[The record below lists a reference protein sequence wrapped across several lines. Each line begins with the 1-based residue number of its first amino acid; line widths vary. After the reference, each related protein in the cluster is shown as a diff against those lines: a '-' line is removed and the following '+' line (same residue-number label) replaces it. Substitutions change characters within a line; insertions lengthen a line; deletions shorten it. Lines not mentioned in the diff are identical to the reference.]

1 MQVPGQAALLAAAA
15 LESSSSA
22 SLVVSGAPSSAP
34 AQHEL
39 AALPISQHTR
49 EICTAVGAHG
59 VVLVRAAA
67 GSGKTTGLPPML
79 ADAGWCTRGHMI
91 AVVLPHALPTL
102 AAAVRVAALTGRQ
115 LGEAIGF
122 ATAHSSAWSAS
133 TTHIKFMSC
142 DMLLREL
149 YADPLLHRYSVVLL
163 DEVHE
168 RTTEQDLLAGLLRRV
183 RRQRPE
189 LRLVLLSATLDA
201 CSLAQ
206 YFDAIDDA
214 PVSTAPADG
223 VPAAGKKRSRWDQM
237 SEAVRTALP
246 ALLPLTPRPAVLD
259 FPERGHT
266 VSVHHAE
273 RPARDYCAAA
283 VDAVLDIHARFPPGG
298 ILVFLPTVA
307 DIRECEAALQERA
320 LLPSWA
326 AADGPSDASR
336 AVRGH
341 GGAALDI
348 VRLHAH
354 MPANA
359 QLHAVRPGRTRD
371 SRGQPVRRVVLS
383 DAVAQCSVTL
393 PGVSFVVD
401 CGLTQ
406 LQIYN
411 PATGLHAPAVVAA
424 SQAAIAQ
431 RAGRAGRTSPGHV
444 FRLYPAAAVAT
455 LPATTAPEIAR
466 SDLCEPLL
474 RLLTLG
480 VRQPA
485 KFEFISPPS
494 HRALA
499 RAAESLC
506 LLGALRSSGAPS
518 PVLAHALAR
527 LPLHPRLGAAL
538 LAGLLNGAAQPM
550 LAAAAMLQLDPSW
563 KAQHRGGSK
572 PGIGVAEHAVVQ
584 GDVLTYINVLTSF
597 QATPEPQRKSWATA
611 RGFSAN
617 ALFRALA
624 LRAQF
629 SRALK
634 SVIRSAAEHDRA
646 AMHDGN
652 GHAAAT
658 VSGGW
663 IQLREVTWA
672 DIASADIHSVCD
684 DVSVVTRCISAAYF
698 EHAATLASDGRYRSV
713 LDGRL
718 LALHPT
724 SVCSLYGSPPAWIV
738 YQRADLQ
745 DQEYAVDV
753 TVINPK
759 WLLELAPA
767 AFQAPSQAAAQA
779 AEEQAVAA
787 SSAKHAMA
795 LSKQANLL
803 ERYGSVA
810 GAPGTT
816 ASVAQHAAVREA
828 APSSTVR
835 IIDEDGDW

>member
-15 LESSSSA
+15 LESSNSA
-22 SLVVSGAPSSAP
+22 GLVVSGAPCSVP
-34 AQHEL
+34 ARHEL
-39 AALPISQHTR
+39 AALPISQHAR

-79 ADAGWCTRGHMI
+79 ADAGWCARGHMV

-122 ATAHSSAWSAS
+122 ATAHSSAWSAN

-201 CSLAQ
+201 CSLAR
-206 YFDAIDDA
+206 YFDASDDA
-214 PVSTAPADG
+214 PVNAAPAG
-223 VPAAGKKRSRWDQM
+223 VPAAGKKRSRWDQT
-237 SEAVRTALP
+237 SEAVSTALP

-273 RPARDYCAAA
+273 RPVRDYCAAA

-298 ILVFLPTVA
+298 ILVFLPTIA
-307 DIRECEAALQERA
+307 DIRECEAGLRERA

-336 AVRGH
+336 AVRGQ

-348 VRLHAH
+348 TRLHAH
-354 MPANA
+354 MPATA
-359 QLHAVRPGRTRD
+359 QLHAVRPGRPRD
-371 SRGQPVRRVVLS
+371 SRGLPVRRVVLS

-406 LQIYN
+406 LQMYN
-411 PATGLHAPAVVAA
+411 PATGLHAPAVVSA
-424 SQAAIAQ
+424 SKAAIAQ

-444 FRLYPAAAVAT
+444 FRLYPAAAAAA
-455 LPATTAPEIAR
+455 LPETTAPEVAR

-474 RLLTLG
+474 RLLALG

-506 LLGALRSSGAPS
+506 LLGAVRSNGALS

-572 PGIGVAEHAVVQ
+572 PGIGIAEHAVVQ
-584 GDVLTYINVLTSF
+584 GDLLTYINVLTSF

-634 SVIRSAAEHDRA
+634 SVIRFAAEHDRA
-646 AMHDGN
+646 VMREGR
-652 GHAAAT
+652 GHAAPGAAA
-658 VSGGW
+658 GGW

-672 DIASADIHSVCD
+672 NIASADVHSVCD

-724 SVCSLYGSPPAWIV
+724 SVCSLYGSPPEWIV
-738 YQRADLQ
+738 YQRADLR

-759 WLLELAPA
+759 WLLELAPT

-779 AEEQAVAA
+779 AEEQALAA
-787 SSAKHAMA
+787 SRAKHAVA
-795 LSKQANLL
+795 SSKQTNLL

-810 GAPGTT
+810 GAPSMTV
-816 ASVAQHAAVREA
+816 SVAQHAAASEP
-828 APSSTVR
+828 APSTVR